1 MVLVLMVLTRA
12 HCCDQV
18 LMVGS
23 HADEVEGGEAVVR
36 SRCEAMSRAVHAEV
50 QQYRAAQEQELAE
63 LEVARVRG
71 EAAEQRMRDLQ
82 RVFSRPLRLSAG
94 CIAVSAKTGDGFEEL
109 RQMIVDAAF
118 DRQAFPTFGSTQP
131 GTYSAIHQKLLR
143 AHTDES
149 SVTWDDMQESAAAE
163 SELESSEL
171 VVRFVGSRLSSET
184 GDGARDDG
192 AVPEPEP
199 EEDRDREA
207 AGQLRIVGRLQ
218 FLAEG
223 LFAIPLCATRDY

>member
-1 MVLVLMVLTRA
+1 
-12 HCCDQV
+12 
-18 LMVGS
+18 MVGS

-36 SRCEAMSRAVHAEV
+36 SRCEAMSRAVHAEL

-63 LEVARVRG
+63 VEAARGRG

-82 RVFSRPLRLSAG
+82 RVLSRPLRLSAG

-109 RQMIVDAAF
+109 RQMVVDAAF

-163 SELESSEL
+163 SGLESSEL
-171 VVRFVGSRLSSET
+171 VVRLVGSKF
-184 GDGARDDG
+184 
-192 AVPEPEP
+192 V
-199 EEDRDREA
+199 
-207 AGQLRIVGRLQ
+207 
-218 FLAEG
+218 
-223 LFAIPLCATRDY
+223 